1 LPAYCSGGGSTSKPY
16 LALAPSIFSM
26 SSGPGGG
33 AIPPSNAG
41 RPTSKKNR
49 SMPAGVI
56 TTTILAISVPT
67 FLKACGVPL
76 GIKTTEPALA
86 TKVRSPPQELKLPL

>member
-1 LPAYCSGGGSTSKPY
+1 
-16 LALAPSIFSM
+16 
-26 SSGPGGG
+26 
-33 AIPPSNAG
+33 
-41 RPTSKKNR
+41 
-49 SMPAGVI
+49 MPAGVI